1 LTVAQ
6 RAENRASS
14 FRASML
20 QWIHMWRERKQIM
33 IADDDAGMRR
43 VIAGLISQRPDW
55 ELCAEA
61 EDGEQVVKFAKLF
74 CPDVAILDI
83 QMPVLNGIEAAR
95 QILQHCPS
103 AIIVTESTHDV
114 AVYLEHLKAIGVK
127 GFVSKERLRDD
138 LLSTVD
144 AVLRGK
150 TCFPALVSVAH

>member
-1 LTVAQ
+1 
-6 RAENRASS
+6 
-14 FRASML
+14 M
-20 QWIHMWRERKQIM
+20 
-33 IADDDAGMRR
+33 
-43 VIAGLISQRPDW
+43 
-55 ELCAEA
+55 
-61 EDGEQVVKFAKLF
+61 
-74 CPDVAILDI
+74 
-83 QMPVLNGIEAAR
+83 
-95 QILQHCPS
+95 QHCPS